1 MFDFWQVLGAIIL
14 CGAAVITF
22 LAILHLSAQ
31 WRANESL
38 TEAEAHDLEAAAR
51 ERMNKITTVRPVG
64 GYIILT
70 DGRDHLQPDGTK
82 KPFLIIEKCLTNSE
96 PAQSVEPPAADVISL
111 RNARRLVD
119 LSIAERGG
127 DAKQLSTY
135 DDDLMDHN
143 AQADGIKYMAK
154 NGWVQSSNKGVL
166 LRDGMTLATL
176 LKMIDLTAAAG
187 RLPPAQKSEAT

>member
-1 MFDFWQVLGAIIL
+1 MFDFWQIFGAIIL

-70 DGRDHLQPDGTK
+70 DGRDHAQPDGTK
-82 KPFLIIEKCLTNSE
+82 KPYLIIEKCLTNSE
-96 PAQSVEPPAADVISL
+96 PSPLAEPIAADLISVK
-111 RNARRLVD
+111 NARRLVD

-127 DAKQLSTY
+127 TAKQLSTY

-143 AQADGIKYMAK
+143 AQADGIRYMARI
-154 NGWVQSSNKGVL
+154 GWVQSSNKGVI

-176 LKMIDLTAAAG
+176 LKLIDMQAAMLK
-187 RLPPAQKSEAT
+187 LPPAQKVES